1 MTSTTVAPVQASCF
15 SYGETASV
23 VFGIIP
29 LMKKFVVTLESAIVV
44 PMAFAQAVLPG
55 YLADPKAKEVERCR
69 AAWLLERNAR

>member
-1 MTSTTVAPVQASCF
+1 M
-15 SYGETASV
+15 

-44 PMAFAQAVLPG
+44 PMAFSQAVLPG
-55 YLADPKAKEVERCR
+55 YLADPKAKEIECSR

>member
-1 MTSTTVAPVQASCF
+1 M
-15 SYGETASV
+15 

-55 YLADPKAKEVERCR
+55 YLANPKAKEVERRR
-69 AAWLLERNAR
+69 ATWLLERNAR

>member
-1 MTSTTVAPVQASCF
+1 M
-15 SYGETASV
+15 

-44 PMAFAQAVLPG
+44 PMAFPQAVLPG
-55 YLADPKAKEVERCR
+55 YLADPKAKEIECSR